1 MLFAVRGRFHRG
13 KDCASVVGR
22 KTSSQCV
29 VGTTIAHIGNLLSP
43 FVEIFVSI
51 SLVVVEMSRK
61 EVQKKADSARQPWHK
76 VEKQMRYVLSLIE
89 MMKAGAVFNKYK
101 EIRNPTVLSLTE
113 RWHVLSLR
121 ANRLKAEFYNEM
133 VAKAFQA
140 RELVKELTWKSE
152 SAVGAPYRKK
162 NAVRDDIAMELA
174 VGTILIYLYFL
185 QSCIS
190 LFR

>member
-61 EVQKKADSARQPWHK
+61 EVQKKADSAR
-76 VEKQMRYVLSLIE
+76 LSCFSSTPLHMLTLIT
-89 MMKAGAVFNKYK
+89 AAIQGQVSWNSD
-101 EIRNPTVLSLTE
+101 RG
-113 RWHVLSLR
+113 R
-121 ANRLKAEFYNEM
+121 
-133 VAKAFQA
+133 
-140 RELVKELTWKSE
+140 
-152 SAVGAPYRKK
+152 
-162 NAVRDDIAMELA
+162 
-174 VGTILIYLYFL
+174 
-185 QSCIS
+185 
-190 LFR
+190 